1 MTDQLSLYNGALIK
15 LGQPRLAAL
24 TDEGKARRALDA
36 EYAKT
41 VKGCLEAAFWNF
53 GMRFV
58 QLENTPSE
66 ASSFGYQYVFDKPDD
81 WLRTA
86 GVTSDP
92 YGNVPLLTYDDRTSR
107 ILADISIIYLRYV
120 SNDEDFGMDL
130 GLWPQTFVDYV
141 ETSLAW
147 TVCEEI
153 TGSVDRKDR
162 LEKARDKAKYKASN
176 TDAMNEAVTRYPPA
190 GRLVQ
195 SRGWSSR
202 RRPDGLR

>member
-53 GMRFV
+53 AMRLV

-92 YGNVPLLTYDDRTSR
+92 HGNVPLLTYDDRTSR

-141 ETSLAW
+141 ETCLAW

-176 TDAMNEAVTRYPPA
+176 TDAMNEAVTRYPPP

-195 SRGWSSR
+195 SRGSSSR
-202 RRPDGLR
+202 SRPAGLR

>member
-24 TDEGKARRALDA
+24 TDEGKGRRALDA

-41 VKGCLEAAFWNF
+41 VKACLEAAFWNF
-53 GMRFV
+53 AMRFV
-58 QLENTPSE
+58 QLEATPSE
-66 ASSFGYQYVFDKPDD
+66 GSNFGYQYVFDKPDD

-86 GVTSDP
+86 GVTTDA
-92 YGNVPLLTYDDRTSR
+92 YGKVPLLEYDDRANTVV
-107 ILADISIIYLRYV
+107 ADLSTIYFRYV
-120 SNDEDFGMDL
+120 SNDEDYGMDL

-141 ETSLAW
+141 ETCLAW

-153 TGSVDRKDR
+153 TGSVERKER
-162 LEKARDKAKYKASN
+162 LDKARDKAKYKASN
-176 TDAMNEAVTRYPPA
+176 TDAMNEAVTRYLPP

-195 SRGWSSR
+195 SRGSTSR
-202 RRPDGLR
+202 SRAAGLR

>member
-53 GMRFV
+53 AMRFV
-58 QLENTPSE
+58 QLEATPS
-66 ASSFGYQYVFDKPDD
+66 AGSSFGYQYIFDKPDD
-81 WLRTA
+81 WIRTA
-86 GVTSDP
+86 GVTIDG
-92 YGNVPLLTYDDRTSR
+92 YGKVPLLDYDDRASLL
-107 ILADISIIYLRYV
+107 LADYATIYLRYV
-120 SNDEDFGMDL
+120 SNDQDYGLDL

-141 ETSLAW
+141 ETCLAW
-147 TVCEEI
+147 AICEEV
-153 TGSVDRKDR
+153 TGSADRKDR
-162 LEKARDKAKYKASN
+162 LEKARSIAKYKASN
-176 TDAMNEAVTRYPPA
+176 TDAMNEAVTRYPPP

-195 SRGWSSR
+195 SRGSSSR
-202 RRPDGLR
+202 RRPEGLR

>member
-41 VKGCLEAAFWNF
+41 VKACLEAAFWNF
-53 GMRFV
+53 AMRFV
-58 QLENTPSE
+58 QLEATPSVGT
-66 ASSFGYQYVFDKPDD
+66 SFGYQYVFDKPDD
-81 WLRTA
+81 WIRTA

-92 YGNVPLLTYDDRTSR
+92 YGKVPLLDYDDRASR
-107 ILADISIIYLRYV
+107 VLADMSVIYFRYI
-120 SNDEDFGMDL
+120 SNDQDYGMDL

-141 ETSLAW
+141 ETCLAFA
-147 TVCEEI
+147 TCEEV
-153 TGSVDRKDR
+153 TGSAERKDR
-162 LEKARDKAKYKASN
+162 LDKARDKAKYKASN
-176 TDAMNEAVTRYPPA
+176 TDAMNEAVTRYPPP

-195 SRGWSSR
+195 SRGSSSR
-202 RRPDGLR
+202 GRPSGLR

>member
-24 TDEGKARRALDA
+24 SDEGKARRALDA

-41 VKGCLEAAFWNF
+41 VKACLEAAFWNF
-53 GMRFV
+53 AMRFV
-58 QLENTPSE
+58 QME
-66 ASSFGYQYVFDKPDD
+66 ATQSATGDFGYRYVFDKPDD

-86 GVTSDP
+86 GVTTDP
-92 YGNVPLLTYDDRTSR
+92 YGKVPLLDYDDRANWL
-107 ILADISIIYLRYV
+107 LADNSVIYLRYV
-120 SNDEDFGMDL
+120 SNDQDYGLDL

-141 ETSLAW
+141 ETCLAW
-147 TVCEEI
+147 ATCEEV
-153 TGSVDRKDR
+153 TGSSDRKDK

-176 TDAMNEAVTRYPPA
+176 TDAMNEAVTRYPPP

-195 SRGWSSR
+195 SRGSSSR

>member
-53 GMRFV
+53 AMRFV
-58 QLENTPSE
+58 QLEATPSVE
-66 ASSFGYQYVFDKPDD
+66 TNFGYQYAFDKPDD

-86 GVTSDP
+86 GVTSDDF
-92 YGNVPLLTYDDRTSR
+92 GKVPLLDYDDRTSR
-107 ILADISIIYLRYV
+107 ILAGQSIIYLRYV
-120 SNDEDFGMDL
+120 SNDEDYGLDL

-141 ETSLAW
+141 ETCLAW
-147 TVCEEI
+147 ATCEEV
-153 TGSVDRKDR
+153 TGSAERKDR

-176 TDAMNEAVTRYPPA
+176 TDAMNEAVTRYPPP

-195 SRGWSSR
+195 SRGSSSR
-202 RRPDGLR
+202 SRPYGLR